1 VCVFLFIKTCLY
13 FCKINISQHCKEKD
27 LEICAF
33 ELETKLII
41 VSLYRGPAGDIN
53 QFLKNLDDALKH
65 LYKPKA
71 EFLICGDIKT
81 LSH

>member
-1 VCVFLFIKTCLY
+1 MCVFLFLKTSLY
-13 FCKINISQHCKEKD
+13 FCKINISQHCKEED

-41 VSLYRGPAGDIN
+41 VSLYRGSTGDFN
-53 QFLKNLDDALKH
+53 QFMMNLDDALKH

-71 EFLICGDIKT
+71 EFSICGDMKT